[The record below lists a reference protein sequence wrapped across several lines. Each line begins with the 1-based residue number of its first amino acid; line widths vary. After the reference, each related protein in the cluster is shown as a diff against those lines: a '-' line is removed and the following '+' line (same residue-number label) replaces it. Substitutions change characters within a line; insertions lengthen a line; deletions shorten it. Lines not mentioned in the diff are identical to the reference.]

1 MEKLYRLFHIE
12 KLLLCGGG
20 GADWSFL
27 DAGMVDELSLV
38 IAPVTDGS
46 QGSASVFAGIPGL
59 NGVSPLEFSLKEV
72 RQTEGG
78 GVYLRCLAKK
88 TQSET
93 YFPSC
98 HASLM
103 LLAWCSPVIQST
115 SSVIQSM
122 ISSWRVSQAMVFSR
136 ASGVSSIS
144 IVVSISS

>member
-38 IAPVTDGS
+38 IAPVTDGN

-59 NGVSPLEFSLKEV
+59 NGVSPGEFSLKEV

-78 GVYLRCLAKK
+78 GVYLRCLAKNAK
-88 TQSET
+88 
-93 YFPSC
+93 
-98 HASLM
+98 
-103 LLAWCSPVIQST
+103 
-115 SSVIQSM
+115 
-122 ISSWRVSQAMVFSR
+122 
-136 ASGVSSIS
+136 
-144 IVVSISS
+144 

>member
-1 MEKLYRLFHIE
+1 MRKDEETLCDLPHFKFSGRKDQRTVHGNRNCREAMEKLYRLFHIE

-59 NGVSPLEFSLKEV
+59 NGVSPVGFSLKEV

-78 GVYLRCLAKK
+78 GVYLRCLAKNAK
-88 TQSET
+88 
-93 YFPSC
+93 
-98 HASLM
+98 
-103 LLAWCSPVIQST
+103 
-115 SSVIQSM
+115 
-122 ISSWRVSQAMVFSR
+122 
-136 ASGVSSIS
+136 
-144 IVVSISS
+144 